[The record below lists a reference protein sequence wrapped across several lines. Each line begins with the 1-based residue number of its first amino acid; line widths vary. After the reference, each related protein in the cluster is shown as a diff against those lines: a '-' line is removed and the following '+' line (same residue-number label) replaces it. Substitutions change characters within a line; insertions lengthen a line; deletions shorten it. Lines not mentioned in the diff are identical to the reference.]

1 MSEEQQENLTP
12 EQSENQKVTTAP
24 EEEILAA
31 DTSATTTGEAEEI
44 ENLKKEVEQLKN
56 ELKQSKAKSQEYLE
70 GWQRALADFS
80 NFRKRVDRDQAQTY
94 QMAAGSIIKRYLEI
108 LDDLERAL
116 KNKPQSGEGAEWAQ
130 GIELIYHKFMGVLKA
145 EGVQPME
152 VDGKF
157 FDPNMHE
164 AITQEDSPD
173 HESGQVIS
181 VVHQGYML
189 GDRVLR
195 PALVRVA
202 R

>member
-1 MSEEQQENLTP
+1 MSEEQQENTTP
-12 EQSENQKVTTAP
+12 EQSENQNVTTAP

-31 DTSATTTGEAEEI
+31 ETTAAATGEEEEI
-44 ENLKKEVEQLKN
+44 DKLKEEVENLKN
-56 ELKQSKAKSQEYLE
+56 ELEQSRSKSQEYLE

-80 NFRKRVDRDQAQTY
+80 NYRKRIERDQAQTY
-94 QMAAGSIIKRYLEI
+94 QLAAGNIIKRYLEI
-108 LDDLERAL
+108 LDDMERAL

-130 GIELIYHKFMGVLKA
+130 GIELIYHKLLSVLKA
-145 EGVQPME
+145 EGVTPME
-152 VDGKF
+152 VEGKF
-157 FDPNMHE
+157 FDPNLHE